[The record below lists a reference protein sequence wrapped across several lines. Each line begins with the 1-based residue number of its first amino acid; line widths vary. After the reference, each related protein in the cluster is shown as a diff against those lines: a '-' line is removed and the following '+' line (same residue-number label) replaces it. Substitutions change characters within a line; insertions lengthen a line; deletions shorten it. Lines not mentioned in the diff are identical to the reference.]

1 MLSASAEEECA
12 AIDIGCVVGEGIG
25 NLATGVAEDFVRTL
39 AEGTINI
46 LKVVNAFW
54 LYLPTPDVASEA
66 ITTIQSSLVWYT
78 YAFAVLG
85 IMLATGKMLVAG
97 DFKAGAPAVKMI
109 INLIL
114 TTAFYTTVVAL
125 LLAAGDAFAPWI
137 IERATGGELAM
148 DGILS
153 VTMFITPGV
162 GPGMLLVIL
171 AFLGALAN
179 ALFMLVRAV
188 MITILVTFLP
198 ILAASSASEAGE
210 QAWKKA
216 QGYLL
221 AFLLFKPVA
230 AVILAL
236 GLLMIMDPPTITT
249 LNDAGS
255 TLFQVMV
262 GIMTLVMVALALPTL
277 IKFVVPVAAAGSSA
291 AFSGGAIAAGGVA
304 AGATVV
310 AIGATGGA
318 AAVAGAGRVASTAA
332 PAVAGGGS
340 QAASGGAAAMHTS
353 RSGTSAGSG
362 QSGSGGA
369 VSSGAAGQSG
379 SGSVSPP
386 GGSGQPG
393 ASSSSTS
400 DGASGATTSSGAAGQ
415 SGSGVRTARVA
426 DTVATG
432 ARNAQPS
439 YSDREDES

>member
-1 MLSASAEEECA
+1 MLSTSAEEECA

-54 LYLPTPDVASEA
+54 LYLPTPDVEAEA
-66 ITTIQSSLVWYT
+66 ITTIQSNLAWYT

-236 GLLMIMDPPTITT
+236 GLLMIMDPPAITT

-277 IKFVVPVAAAGSSA
+277 IKFVVPVAAAGASA
-291 AFSGGAIAAGGVA
+291 AFSGGAVA
-304 AGATVV
+304 AGAVAAGAAVV

-318 AAVAGAGRVASTAA
+318 ATAAGAGRAATSGNTAVTTGRSVAEGGKSA
-332 PAVAGGGS
+332 AGGG
-340 QAASGGAAAMHTS
+340 AGGGGGGTGAS
-353 RSGTSAGSG
+353 RGSG
-362 QSGSGGA
+362 QTGSSTPGSANPSTPGTTASPTPGGA
-369 VSSGAAGQSG
+369 TPAGAGAGQ
-379 SGSVSPP
+379 
-386 GGSGQPG
+386 
-393 ASSSSTS
+393 A
-400 DGASGATTSSGAAGQ
+400 GASGMRKAM
-415 SGSGVRTARVA
+415 VA
-426 DTVATG
+426 DTIATG
-432 ARNAQPS
+432 ASHAQRGF
-439 YSDREDES
+439 DDKGDES

>member
-1 MLSASAEEECA
+1 MLPTSAEDGCA
-12 AIDIGCVVGEGIG
+12 ALDVGCVVVDGIG

-39 AEGTINI
+39 AEGTINV

-54 LYLPTPDVASEA
+54 LYLPTPDVEAEA
-66 ITTIQSSLVWYT
+66 ITTIQSNLVWYT

-137 IERATGGELAM
+137 IEKATGGELAM

-236 GLLMIMDPPTITT
+236 GLLMIMDPPAITT

-277 IKFVVPVAAAGSSA
+277 IKFVVPVAAAGTSA
-291 AFSGGAIAAGGVA
+291 AFSGGAVA
-304 AGATVV
+304 AGAVAAGAAVV

-318 AAVAGAGRVASTAA
+318 AAATGAGKAATTGNTAATSGKAVADGGTSATSGGTSAASSGRGGGGTSSSGTPSGSGQTGSTNPTPPGSTAQPTPGGAGPAGAGA
-332 PAVAGGGS
+332 
-340 QAASGGAAAMHTS
+340 
-353 RSGTSAGSG
+353 
-362 QSGSGGA
+362 
-369 VSSGAAGQSG
+369 GAAG
-379 SGSVSPP
+379 
-386 GGSGQPG
+386 
-393 ASSSSTS
+393 ASSMRK
-400 DGASGATTSSGAAGQ
+400 AM
-415 SGSGVRTARVA
+415 VA
-426 DTVATG
+426 DTIATAAQG
-432 ARNAQPS
+432 AQRS
-439 YSDREDES
+439 FDDRENS